1 MPLLTWDDKFS
12 VDVQSIDKQHQKLF
26 AMLNELYDAMTQ
38 GKGSQLA
45 PAILE
50 RLIDYTQEHFA
61 AEEALMKQA
70 RYPDFASHK
79 AEHEKLKA
87 EIAKIMTDAEGP
99 GGRSVLGIPLLNFLR
114 TWLQTHIAHRDKAY
128 TCHLRAAGIH

>member
-70 RYPDFASHK
+70 CYPDFASHK

-87 EIAKIMTDAEGP
+87 EVEKMLKDAEGAS
-99 GGRSVLGIPLLNFLR
+99 GLSMLSMPLLDFLR
-114 TWLQTHIAHRDKAY
+114 NWLRTHIAQRDKGY